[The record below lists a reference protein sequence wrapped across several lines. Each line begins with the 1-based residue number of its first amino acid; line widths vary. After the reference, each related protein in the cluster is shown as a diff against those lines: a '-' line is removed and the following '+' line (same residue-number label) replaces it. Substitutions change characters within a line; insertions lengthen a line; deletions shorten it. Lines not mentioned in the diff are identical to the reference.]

1 MKSASAFT
9 EERAV
14 QQLERNSETVNAKF
28 TLRVIPSRVNAIIT
42 NDVTDEE
49 ATEVG
54 IDIKNL
60 KLGMRSASNQ
70 VAWLEPTKDAGK
82 NVVLKTDTGAQAN
95 LMPLSLWKRAGTNA
109 NLQKKH
115 GILRSY
121 SGGLIAYAG
130 NAALRVVCNNTA
142 KVVDSLTL
150 KKSRAPILGI
160 SSSEI
165 LELVNCVCAI
175 SCDDANAV
183 AFKFPYAF
191 RGLCCVKQAYHKA
204 LKYAAKRTFQ
214 AAR

>member
-14 QQLERNSETVNAKF
+14 QQWERNSETVNAKF

-49 ATEVG
+49 ASEVG

-109 NLQKKH
+109 NLQKKARDFAQLQRR
-115 GILRSY
+115 I
-121 SGGLIAYAG
+121 
-130 NAALRVVCNNTA
+130 
-142 KVVDSLTL
+142 
-150 KKSRAPILGI
+150 
-160 SSSEI
+160 
-165 LELVNCVCAI
+165 NCVRRKR
-175 SCDDANAV
+175 S
-183 AFKFPYAF
+183 FKGRLQQHGKGRRFLNSEEVTCTHPRYF
-191 RGLCCVKQAYHKA
+191 IQRNP
-204 LKYAAKRTFQ
+204 
-214 AAR
+214 